1 MFNLKIEKSMRR
13 LFYLSFVMVALF
25 FSACSSNTP
34 SKAMEKYLSEL
45 QDDDLEAFVDGMSF
59 SDKLSDKEIERQK
72 AGYVALMSEKSSK
85 ELEKR
90 GGIED
95 FEILSEEV
103 NEKGDWAKVRF
114 KIYFG
119 DGGEEESTQVLVKKD
134 GKWLMMAKK

>member
-59 SDKLSDKEIERQK
+59 SDKLSDSSLRRSTRKGIGRK
-72 AGYVALMSEKSSK
+72 SGSRSISVTVARRNRLKSWSRK
-85 ELEKR
+85 MEN
-90 GGIED
+90 G
-95 FEILSEEV
+95 
-103 NEKGDWAKVRF
+103 
-114 KIYFG
+114 
-119 DGGEEESTQVLVKKD
+119 
-134 GKWLMMAKK
+134 